1 MAMSI
6 NSLMND
12 EGPKIFYDA
21 DFRNVIEAH
30 LRILR
35 EHPNTAVLD
44 IEPQK
49 AYKYE
54 FDLYGL
60 LLSLNIAPYY
70 HWIVMRVNDL
80 TTPIDFTHEMLRL
93 ILPAAGTID
102 SIRSTHTAT
111 YKVIS

>member
-35 EHPNTAVLD
+35 VHPNTAVLD

-54 FDLYGL
+54 FD
-60 LLSLNIAPYY
+60 
-70 HWIVMRVNDL
+70 M
-80 TTPIDFTHEMLRL
+80 
-93 ILPAAGTID
+93 
-102 SIRSTHTAT
+102 
-111 YKVIS
+111 